1 MRAIVRENVRA
12 NGNVVIPAGS
22 EIRGHVLNA
31 QRSGRVKGRAQ
42 LALRFNEVNINGRWH
57 RIGTQRISLVADD
70 SYKRD
75 AALVGGGAGAGA
87 IIGAIADGKEG
98 AAKGALIGA
107 GTGTG
112 AVLVTRG
119 KEVGIGS
126 RARWRVRLTQ
136 PLVIDYPQGDGRRR
150 GSPSV
155 PRSSRGDQPGA
166 VVRGQ
171 RLPGRRQLLRA
182 DRGEPG
188 LALRRA
194 RRRRV
199 ARRAASKAS

>member
-1 MRAIVRENVRA
+1 MRFFIPTLTAAVLTAGSAQAEVRRLSSGTVIPVRFETSVSSAHSDPEDRVRAIVREDVRA

-126 RARWRVRLTQ
+126 GARWRVRLNQ
-136 PLVIDYPQGDGRRR
+136 PLVVG
-150 GSPSV
+150 
-155 PRSSRGDQPGA
+155 
-166 VVRGQ
+166 
-171 RLPGRRQLLRA
+171 
-182 DRGEPG
+182 
-188 LALRRA
+188 
-194 RRRRV
+194 
-199 ARRAASKAS
+199 